1 MVRVVR
7 AGVRDLDA
15 LAPLFDG
22 YRDFY
27 GRPADPGGARRFLSE
42 RLARDES
49 VVFLASLEGEAAG
62 FTQLY
67 PWFSSLGLARA
78 WILNDL
84 FVAPAARRRGVA
96 TALLE
101 AARRHGEQ
109 TGANGLALQT
119 AVDNT
124 SAQGLYER
132 LGWVREDG
140 FYWYEL
146 PLRNG

>member
-1 MVRVVR
+1 MLRVAR
-7 AGVRDLDA
+7 ADAADLDV

-22 YRDFY
+22 YRRFY
-27 GRPADPGGARRFLSE
+27 GRTPDLEGARRFLAH

-49 VVFLASLEGEAAG
+49 VIFLATRDDEPAG

-67 PWFSSLGLARA
+67 PWFSSLGMARA

-84 FVAPAARRRGVA
+84 FVAPPARRCGVA

-101 AARRHGEQ
+101 AARGHGERS
-109 TGANGLALQT
+109 GATGLALQT

-124 SAQGLYER
+124 PARQLYER

-146 PLRNG
+146 PLAGG